1 VSERLPDRLV
11 ARAPERVREQLPPE
25 IPALWRD
32 PRRFRVLIA
41 SAVSMFAL
49 AIFPPF
55 LSPGAEAIQRNLK
68 QDPGSLGL
76 VVIAGIALG
85 AGTLLLGGATGDV
98 DGHRRWLLV
107 GLTGL
112 LATCLFGM
120 AFQGDEGLL
129 IAGLLGAFWSGFA
142 MPLGIAIVADA
153 YPERTVQDI
162 GIGLG
167 LASMG
172 VAQIVAPVIQDV
184 LHDLVGVWAIY
195 LLPTAAGS
203 LAFYLVW
210 SRVPERRSA
219 GDLARSHVLGQAL
232 LAAIPLTIATFLI
245 VLLPGEAD
253 VLAMLGLLLL
263 GAIGLVVSGIRRRRG
278 RGILPAGVTPSRMII
293 VALFVGVFMSFAL
306 NAPLLYFGSYL
317 RIVRDWGE
325 WLAVAALIPHIV
337 PLFLGGLYAP
347 VLTRRYGY
355 VRVILGSMLLLAA
368 ATALFALAS
377 ADTTY
382 WWFIT
387 PLALLGLGLIFGA
400 TARTGLIMAR
410 MPRALPGLANALNL
424 ASMELGAILGQTV
437 MTVMVMRFATARYA
451 ERLATAAVD
460 EAAAAEATEAFRAVL
475 RTVQPGGTTELEPS
489 RVEGLL
495 PGFRESMTDGISIA
509 LWLVTIA
516 TLVAFAAAA
525 LLFRWARGKDERPEA
540 PIQTDSADATAT
552 GAS

>member
-1 VSERLPDRLV
+1 MSERLPDRLLGRIPDRYRGRV
-11 ARAPERVREQLPPE
+11 PPEVPALWEQPERVS
-25 IPALWRD
+25 
-32 PRRFRVLIA
+32 VLLA
-41 SAVSMFAL
+41 SVAAMFAL
-49 AIFPPF
+49 SIFPPYF
-55 LSPGAEAIQRNLK
+55 SPGAEAIQRNLK

-98 DGHRRWLLV
+98 TGHRRWLLA
-107 GLTGL
+107 GLAGL

-120 AFQGDEGLL
+120 VFQSDEGLL

-153 YPERTVQDI
+153 FPERTVQDI

-184 LHDLVGVWAIY
+184 LHDLIGVWAIY
-195 LLPTAAGS
+195 FLPLAAGS

-219 GDLARSHVLGQAL
+219 SELKRRHVMGQAL
-232 LAAIPLTIATFLI
+232 TAAIPLTIATFLI

-263 GAIGLVVSGIRRRRG
+263 GAIGLAIAVIRRRRG
-278 RGILPAGVTPSRMII
+278 RGIFPAGVTPSRMII

-317 RIVRDWGE
+317 QIVRDWGE

-347 VLTRRYGY
+347 VLTRRHGY
-355 VRVILGSMLLLAA
+355 VRVILASMLMMAA

-377 ADTTY
+377 AETTY
-382 WWFIT
+382 WWFIA
-387 PLALLGLGLIFGA
+387 PLAFLGLGLIFGA
-400 TARTGLIMAR
+400 TAKTGLIMAR
-410 MPRALPGLANALNL
+410 MPRSLPGL
-424 ASMELGAILGQTV
+424 TTPHV
-437 MTVMVMRFATARYA
+437 TR
-451 ERLATAAVD
+451 
-460 EAAAAEATEAFRAVL
+460 AAEFRL
-475 RTVQPGGTTELEPS
+475 ITPY
-489 RVEGLL
+489 
-495 PGFRESMTDGISIA
+495 
-509 LWLVTIA
+509 
-516 TLVAFAAAA
+516 
-525 LLFRWARGKDERPEA
+525 
-540 PIQTDSADATAT
+540 
-552 GAS
+552 